1 MQQNVDMLGWFWGKI
16 RTMIKAEP
24 LTTIAEVLGEGEF
37 WECTREGCHL
47 PFQTEKALE
56 QHFSQIHAAYI
67 LEGWRASAR
76 LLIQK
81 WQPKAEESDEVNDA
95 NEANDTEERE
105 EEDPNSQDH
114 QNHQTDHRLQQ
125 PEPGFIQVE
134 NQEATEEAAPEIE
147 QRGKRDRMGERERIT
162 REAEIRT
169 AARRAETA
177 RSRRD
182 HGLRINPELN
192 AQREEQQRTKEERNW
207 KRQEL
212 IRKKE
217 EHEGNISRGV
227 NIPQL
232 NAQQMRKVKEGRG
245 DLFA

>member
-1 MQQNVDMLGWFWGKI
+1 V
-16 RTMIKAEP
+16 
-24 LTTIAEVLGEGEF
+24 
-37 WECTREGCHL
+37 
-47 PFQTEKALE
+47 
-56 QHFSQIHAAYI
+56 
-67 LEGWRASAR
+67 
-76 LLIQK
+76 
-81 WQPKAEESDEVNDA
+81 
-95 NEANDTEERE
+95 NEANDTEEKK

-114 QNHQTDHRLQQ
+114 QTDHRIQQ

-134 NQEATEEAAPEIE
+134 SQEATEEAAPEIE
-147 QRGKRDRMGERERIT
+147 QRGRQDRMGERERIT

-169 AARRAETA
+169 AAGRAETV

-192 AQREEQQRTKEERNW
+192 AQREEQQRTEEERNW

-245 DLFA
+245 DLFAGELNPLLEQMMPTSDQHEECIGFEGVYKECMHRIRMHIIHAIGRDRNDCIMKGD